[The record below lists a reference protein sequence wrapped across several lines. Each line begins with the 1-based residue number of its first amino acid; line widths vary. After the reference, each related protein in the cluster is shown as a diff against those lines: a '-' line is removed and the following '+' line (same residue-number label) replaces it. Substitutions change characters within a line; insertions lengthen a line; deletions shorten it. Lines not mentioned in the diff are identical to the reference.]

1 MRFACLSL
9 ICALYLLPQTVS
21 ADESA
26 AQTGLTDAE
35 ADFYDGAAQTGHD
48 DGAAQAGP
56 DDEMPQNSTADP
68 VQDPDA
74 SDEDQEGEAAGCPQ
88 RLCGTVLPGPHGR
101 RIRSG
106 RLVHAACRCGC
117 LSCLPDRR
125 AMQGIIRL
133 TGRTPAD
140 LRKTGPDGRF
150 FLFQTGFPAYFRQ
163 DRERGRKERGG
174 KAGSQTL
181 SLVVESVQKK
191 K

>member
-21 ADESA
+21 ADES
-26 AQTGLTDAE
+26 
-35 ADFYDGAAQTGHD
+35 
-48 DGAAQAGP
+48 AAQAGP

-150 FLFQTGFPAYFRQ
+150 FLFQTGFPVNC
-163 DRERGRKERGG
+163 
-174 KAGSQTL
+174 GSQYI
-181 SLVVESVQKK
+181 
-191 K
+191 